1 VIPVPR
7 RLKQRD
13 LVRRDPGVAELF
25 PPLVLGPCLDRKAH
39 PRCIPS
45 LPDSR
50 VVRSIFLRSGKPART
65 VPLYKYLD
73 IEIL

>member
-1 VIPVPR
+1 
-7 RLKQRD
+7 
-13 LVRRDPGVAELF
+13 
-25 PPLVLGPCLDRKAH
+25 
-39 PRCIPS
+39 